1 MVVMILE
8 RVPESVRGELSLW
21 MIEPKAG
28 VFVGNLSALVRDK
41 LWDKVRE
48 KSKRGSCTM
57 IHTHNNEQGY
67 LIRYPCSKLYNDSYP
82 QQRTRVP
89 DQPTR
94 RK

>member
-67 LIRYPCSKLYNDSYP
+67 LISQHGESS
-82 QQRTRVP
+82 RTIE
-89 DQPTR
+89 DIEGIQLI
-94 RK
+94 KFS